1 MFFSIRNRLI
11 FIFTALI
18 TVPFI
23 ILSILVPEYFIT
35 VMKKEITASSK
46 QSMDQYSLYLRTLSS
61 QAEDIGKQVLVSET
75 TQTWLD
81 IVTSKNASKQEKIVA
96 TNTIQNHVNQLMVN
110 NGNNMSITLYLED
123 GSGIWKD
130 VGPLKEKEWYQ
141 EFTDENKVWTNSHPD
156 ESRYSSQRVGSEMVN
171 SYLLPLYDF
180 YSLESYGVIK
190 VNFPTSFLEQSLDKV
205 KPGKGKEQT
214 YIINDEGENMLGG
227 PISTSNENIET
238 IIEKMKDTS
247 KDTGLIQLNFNG
259 EGHYIFYENL
269 GIGNMTLISEVMTD
283 DLFGEVYTLRRN
295 MLILSSV
302 LFVLTIIASFSIS
315 SRIVTPLEQLTNA
328 MRLVE
333 KGRFKE
339 AKCIIPNQSDYN
351 HEVGF
356 VIHVFNNT
364 IDKLNHFIQKHY
376 EANLLRKNAEYKAL
390 LLQINPHFLNNTLEV
405 ISSLAAQGRTEDVTK
420 VSIYLS
426 RMMAYSLNTKS
437 NLVTIN
443 EELSYIKKYTSIMK
457 LRYDNDLEVL
467 IDENLNTSHV
477 KIIKFT
483 LQPLVEN
490 AIKYSME
497 SAEKAKVII
506 TTVLVGQCLEI
517 HIEDNGPG
525 MEQSLLEELRSHK
538 PSTSEGLLSNSGNKI
553 GLRNVLGRLSIS
565 FGERFSYKI
574 NSTEGEGTRISLYI
588 DGVEEGEEDESSKH
602 NDRR

>member
-46 QSMDQYSLYLRTLSS
+46 QSMDQYSLYLRTLAS

-96 TNTIQNHVNQLMVN
+96 TNNIQGHVNQLMVN

-205 KPGKGKEQT
+205 KPGKGNEQT